1 MIRSLDVANPFFYPS
16 ALQCKINRGQ
26 EEKITCTSLYECFFF
41 RSLFSRLLMQNQIN
55 QPEKGFLHHCLL
67 EMVLPYWL
75 LWALTSAVQIELF
88 EDQCK
93 ELKDEGQHF

>member
-1 MIRSLDVANPFFYPS
+1 
-16 ALQCKINRGQ
+16 
-26 EEKITCTSLYECFFF
+26 
-41 RSLFSRLLMQNQIN
+41 MQNQIN